1 VKFEKLLI
9 ANRGEI
15 AIRVAR
21 AAAAEGVRSVAVY
34 PEDDARCLHVRRA
47 DEAVALRGRGAAA
60 YLDIERLL
68 DVARATGCDAVHPGY
83 GFLSESSGFARRC
96 IEAGLRFVGPSPDVL
111 ELFGDKVRA
120 RQAAEAC
127 GVPVAP
133 GSTVLTDSA
142 AAAAFFAR
150 CAPAD
155 SAMMLKAVAGGGG
168 RGIRIVRPGDDI
180 AAAFE
185 RCRSEAHAAFGNG
198 ALYAE
203 AFVERARHIEIQV
216 IGDRHG
222 ALTQLWDRDCSLQR
236 RNQKLIEIAPSP
248 ALPPALRRALVEA
261 AKAMAEA
268 AGYESLGTF
277 EFLARG
283 GLPDPGFVFME
294 CNPRLQV
301 EHTVTEALLGIDL
314 VRAQLRVAAGESLA
328 EIGLAQSD
336 VPKLAGYAV
345 QLRVSMERLDRTGA
359 ALPARGRLVA
369 FDVPSGPGIRVD
381 TLGYTGYET
390 SADYDSLLAKVIVRE
405 DGPRVQDALALA
417 ARALREFRIE
427 GVATNAAFLRAVL
440 ADADAIAGGADTQYI
455 ASRMA
460 ELVAT
465 AAAIEAQS
473 EAAARGNEGAGSGA
487 GAAAATGVAAATE
500 AGRATGPPGTEP
512 VVAPSLGRIISLAVA
527 VDDLVA
533 AHDPVAVIEAMKM
546 ETVVVAGAAGRIRL
560 VATHVGESVAAGDT
574 LAFLEIDAA
583 APAFERAQEL
593 VDLDAVRSD
602 LQRTRDRHHAG
613 FDAARP
619 QAIAKRHARGA
630 RTARENLDSL
640 CDPGTFVEY
649 GALTVAAQRS
659 RRSLEELERDTPA
672 DGLIAGTARING
684 ASFADARA
692 NCVVIA
698 YDATVLAGTQGHFG
712 HLKTDRIIAV
722 AERWRLPVVLFA
734 EGGGGRPGDDDYRV
748 AGALHIP
755 TFADFARL
763 SGNVPLVGV
772 TSGRCFAGNAA
783 LLGCCDVI
791 IATRDANIGMA
802 GPAMIEGGGLGTF
815 SPSDVGPVS
824 VQFPNG
830 VVDVVADDETHATR
844 LAKQYL
850 SYFQGSLPDWECADQ
865 RIMRHAV
872 PENRAR
878 SYDVTRIIDVL
889 ADSGSVLPLRS
900 AFGIGIVTA
909 LARIEGRPLGI
920 IANNPFH
927 LGGAIDADA
936 ADKASRFMQLCNA
949 FGLPLLSLCDSPGF
963 MVGPAAEETAL
974 VRHVCRMFV
983 NAARLTVPTFVI
995 ALRKAYGLGAMAMAG
1010 GGFRSPT
1017 GSIAWPSAEFGPMG
1031 IEGAIRLAY
1040 KRELEA
1046 IADADDRRAAF
1057 DRKVAQALENGGA
1070 LNTASLFEIDDVID
1084 PADSRRWVAQMLT
1097 TTAGKR
1103 TATVP
1108 GAHLDTW

>member
-1 VKFEKLLI
+1 MT
-9 ANRGEI
+9 
-15 AIRVAR
+15 R
-21 AAAAEGVRSVAVY
+21 ASAAEGLRSVAVY
-34 PEDDARCLHVRRA
+34 AEDDARCIHVRRA
-47 DEAVALRGRGAAA
+47 DEAVALRGRASAA
-60 YLDIERLL
+60 YLDIEQLL
-68 DVARATGCDAVHPGY
+68 EVARTSGCDAVHPGY
-83 GFLSESSGFARRC
+83 GFLSESAEFARRC
-96 IEAGLRFVGPSPDVL
+96 VEAGLRFVGPSAEIL
-111 ELFGDKVRA
+111 ERFGDKVRA
-120 RQAAEAC
+120 REFADAC

-133 GSTVLTDSA
+133 GSAVLADA
-142 AAAAFFAR
+142 AEAAAFFER
-150 CAPAD
+150 RGQAD
-155 SAMMLKAVAGGGG
+155 SAMMLKAAAGGGG
-168 RGIRIVRPGDDI
+168 RGIRIVRPGDDL
-180 AAAFE
+180 ATAFE
-185 RCRSEAHAAFGNG
+185 RCRSEAQTAFGNG

-203 AFVERARHIEIQV
+203 PFVEHARHIEIQV

-222 ALTQLWDRDCSLQR
+222 ALTQLGDRDCSLQR

-261 AKAMAEA
+261 AIVLAKAS
-268 AGYESLGTF
+268 GYESLGTF
-277 EFLARG
+277 EFLVAA
-283 GLPDPGFVFME
+283 GLRDPGFVFME

-314 VRAQLRVAAGESLA
+314 VRAQLRVAAGDSLA
-328 EIGLAQSD
+328 QIGLAQSD
-336 VPKLAGYAV
+336 VREPVGYAV
-345 QLRVSMERLDRTGA
+345 QLRVNMERQDGLGA
-359 ALPARGRLVA
+359 PLPSGGRLA
-369 FDVPSGPGIRVD
+369 TFDVPCGPGIRVD
-381 TLGYTGYET
+381 TLGYSGYAPSPE
-390 SADYDSLLAKVIVRE
+390 YDSLLAKVIVRE
-405 DGPRVQDALALA
+405 AAPRLQEALALG
-417 ARALREFRIE
+417 ARALAEFRID
-427 GVATNAAFLRAVL
+427 GVATNATFLRAIL
-440 ADADAIAGGADTQYI
+440 ADADALAGGADTQYI
-455 ASRMA
+455 ETHVA
-460 ELVAT
+460 EFAT
-465 AAAIEAQS
+465 AALALETPS
-473 EAAARGNEGAGSGA
+473 EAEPRHGGA
-487 GAAAATGVAAATE
+487 GAADESV
-500 AGRATGPPGTEP
+500 RRNGPAGTEP
-512 VVAPSLGRIISLAVA
+512 VVAPSLGRVTSLAVGA
-527 VDDLVA
+527 GDVVA

-560 VATHVGESVAAGDT
+560 VTARVGETVAAGEA
-574 LAFLEIDAA
+574 LAFLEIDAG
-583 APAFERAQEL
+583 APASERAEEI
-593 VDLDAVRSD
+593 VDLDAVRPD
-602 LQRTRDRHHAG
+602 LQRALDRHRAG
-613 FDAARP
+613 LDAARP
-619 QAIAKRHARGA
+619 HVVAKRHARGA
-630 RTARENLDSL
+630 RTARENLESL

-649 GALTVAAQRS
+649 GALAVAAQRG

-722 AERWRLPVVLFA
+722 AERYRLPVVLFA
-734 EGGGGRPGDDDYRV
+734 EGGGGRPGDVDYPV
-748 AGALHIP
+748 AGALHIR

-763 SGNVPLVGV
+763 GGNVPLVGV

-815 SPSDVGPVS
+815 APSDVGPVS
-824 VQFPNG
+824 VQAPNG
-830 VVDVVADDETHATR
+830 VIDIVADDEAHAGR

-850 SYFQGSLPDWECADQ
+850 SYFQGPLPDWECADQ
-865 RIMRHAV
+865 RTLRHAV
-872 PENRAR
+872 PENRTR
-878 SYDVTRIIDVL
+878 SYDVMRIIDVL
-889 ADSGSVLPLRS
+889 ADSGSVLTLRS
-900 AFGIGIVTA
+900 AFGIGIVTV

-995 ALRKAYGLGAMAMAG
+995 ALRKAYGLGAMAMAA
-1010 GGFRSPT
+1010 GGFHSPA

-1046 IADADDRRAAF
+1046 IADAGERRAAF
-1057 DRKVAQALENGGA
+1057 DRMVAQALENGGA

-1103 TATVP
+1103 TAAVP

>member
-15 AIRVAR
+15 AIRISR

-47 DEAVALRGRGAAA
+47 DEAVVLRGRAAAA
-60 YLDIERLL
+60 YLDIEQLL
-68 DVARATGCDAVHPGY
+68 DVAHSSGCDAVHPGY
-83 GFLSESSGFARRC
+83 GFLSESAEFARRC
-96 IEAGLRFVGPSPDVL
+96 VEAGIRFVGPSPEIL

-120 RQAAEAC
+120 REVAESC

-133 GSTVLTDSA
+133 GSA
-142 AAAAFFAR
+142 ALADAAVAAAFFER
-150 CAPAD
+150 CGPAD

-168 RGIRIVRPGDDI
+168 RGIRIVRPGDDL

-185 RCRSEAHAAFGNG
+185 RCRSEADAAFGNG

-203 AFVERARHIEIQV
+203 PFVERARHIEIQV

-222 ALTQLWDRDCSLQR
+222 ALTHLWDRDCSLQR
-236 RNQKLIEIAPSP
+236 RNQKLIEMAPSP

-261 AKAMAEA
+261 ATALAKAA
-268 AGYESLGTF
+268 AYESLGTF
-277 EFLARG
+277 EFLVAD
-283 GLPDPGFVFME
+283 GLHDPGFVFME

-328 EIGLAQSD
+328 QVGLAQSD
-336 VPKLAGYAV
+336 VREPVGYAV
-345 QLRVSMERLDRTGA
+345 QLRVNMERLDGA
-359 ALPARGRLVA
+359 GAPLPSRGRLVT
-369 FDVPSGPGIRVD
+369 FDVPSGPGVRVD

-390 SADYDSLLAKVIVRE
+390 SADYDSLLAKVIARE
-405 DGPRVQDALALA
+405 AAPCLQDALALG
-417 ARALREFRIE
+417 ARALGEFRID

-440 ADADAIAGGADTQYI
+440 AEADVIAGGADTQYI
-455 ASRMA
+455 ESHMA
-460 ELVAT
+460 EFV
-465 AAAIEAQS
+465 AAARALENQS
-473 EAAARGNEGAGSGA
+473 EATEPGP
-487 GAAAATGVAAATE
+487 VAAGTGTDARE
-500 AGRATGPPGTEP
+500 PAGAGRANGPPGTEP
-512 VVAPSLGRIISLAVA
+512 VLAPSLGRIVSLAVE
-527 VDDLVA
+527 VDDVVA

-560 VATHVGESVAAGDT
+560 VATRVGENVAAGEA

-583 APAFERAQEL
+583 APVSERAEDI

-602 LQRTRDRHHAG
+602 LQRTLDRHRAG
-613 FDAARP
+613 FDSARP
-619 QAIAKRHARGA
+619 QAVAKRHARGA
-630 RTARENLDSL
+630 RTARENLESL

-649 GALTVAAQRS
+649 GALAVAAQRS

-684 ASFADARA
+684 ASFPDARA

-722 AERWRLPVVLFA
+722 AERYRLPVVLFA

-748 AGALHIP
+748 AGALHIR

-763 SGNVPLVGV
+763 GGNVPLVGV

-815 SPSDVGPVS
+815 APGDVGPVS
-824 VQFPNG
+824 VQSPNG
-830 VVDVVADDETHATR
+830 VVDIVADDEAHATS
-844 LAKQYL
+844 LAKRYL

-865 RIMRHAV
+865 RPLRHAV
-872 PENRAR
+872 PENRSR

-889 ADSGSVLPLRS
+889 ADRGSVLPLRS
-900 AFGIGIVTA
+900 AFGVGIVTA

-995 ALRKAYGLGAMAMAG
+995 ALRKAYGLGAMAMAA
-1010 GGFRSPT
+1010 GGFHSPA

-1046 IADADDRRAAF
+1046 IADADERRAAF
-1057 DRKVAQALENGGA
+1057 ERKVAQALENGGA

-1103 TATVP
+1103 TADVP

>member
-9 ANRGEI
+9 ANRGEV

-34 PEDDARCLHVRRA
+34 PADDARCLHVRRA
-47 DEAVALRGRGAAA
+47 DEAVVLSGRGAAA
-60 YLDIERLL
+60 YLDIEQLL

-83 GFLSESSGFARRC
+83 GFLSESAQFARRC
-96 IEAGLRFVGPSPDVL
+96 VEAGLRFVGPSPEIL

-120 RQAAEAC
+120 REIAEAC
-127 GVPVAP
+127 GVPVSP
-133 GSTVLTDSA
+133 GSAVLADTV

-150 CAPAD
+150 CRATD

-168 RGIRIVRPGDDI
+168 RGIRIVRPGDDL

-185 RCRSEAHAAFGNG
+185 RCRSEALAAFGNG
-198 ALYAE
+198 DLYAE
-203 AFVERARHIEIQV
+203 PFVAGARHIEIQV

-248 ALPPALRRALVEA
+248 ALPAALRHALVEA
-261 AKAMAEA
+261 ATALAKA

-277 EFLARG
+277 EFLVAR

-314 VRAQLRVAAGESLA
+314 VRAQLRVGGGESLA
-328 EIGLAQSD
+328 QIGLAQSD
-336 VPKLAGYAV
+336 VPQPFGYAV
-345 QLRVSMERLDRTGA
+345 QLRVNMERLDSTGA
-359 ALPARGRLVA
+359 ALPSEGRLVA

-405 DGPRVQDALALA
+405 TSPRVQNALALG
-417 ARALREFRIE
+417 ARALREFRID
-427 GVATNAAFLRAVL
+427 GVATNATFLRAVL
-440 ADADAIAGGADTQYI
+440 ANADALAGGTDTQYI
-455 ASRMA
+455 ETHVA
-460 ELVAT
+460 EFV
-465 AAAIEAQS
+465 AAAAALEALHETVDPGFA
-473 EAAARGNEGAGSGA
+473 EARAGVEA
-487 GAAAATGVAAATE
+487 GAAAAAG
-500 AGRATGPPGTEP
+500 AGRTNGPPGTEP
-512 VVAPSLGRIISLAVA
+512 VVAPSLGRIVSVAVA
-527 VDDLVA
+527 VDDIVA
-533 AHDPVAVIEAMKM
+533 ARDPIAVIEAMKM
-546 ETVVVAGAAGRIRL
+546 ETVVVAGAAGRIRR
-560 VATHVGESVAAGDT
+560 VATRVGENVAAGDA

-583 APAFERAQEL
+583 APAIERAEEL
-593 VDLDAVRSD
+593 VDLDAVRPD
-602 LQRTRDRHHAG
+602 LQRTRDRHRAG

-619 QAIAKRHARGA
+619 QAVAKRHARGA
-630 RTARENLDSL
+630 RTARENLEDL

-649 GALTVAAQRS
+649 GALAVAAQRS

-722 AERWRLPVVLFA
+722 AERFRLPVVLFA

-748 AGALHIP
+748 AGALHIR

-824 VQFPNG
+824 VQAPNG
-830 VVDVVADDETHATR
+830 VVDIVAGDEAHATR

-850 SYFQGSLPDWECADQ
+850 SYFQGSLAEWGCADQ
-865 RIMRHAV
+865 RILRHAV
-872 PENRAR
+872 PDNRTR

-900 AFGIGIVTA
+900 AFGLGIVTA

-1010 GGFRSPT
+1010 GGFHSPA

-1046 IADADDRRAAF
+1046 IADAEQRRAAF

-1097 TTAGKR
+1097 TTAGRR
-1103 TATVP
+1103 TAEVP